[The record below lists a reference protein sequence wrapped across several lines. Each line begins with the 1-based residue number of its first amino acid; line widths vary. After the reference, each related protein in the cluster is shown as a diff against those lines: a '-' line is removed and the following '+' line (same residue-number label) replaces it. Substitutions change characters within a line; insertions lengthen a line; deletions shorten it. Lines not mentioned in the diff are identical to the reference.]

1 MERPAGFGVRLLA
14 NLIDGIIV
22 GVILSFITFLF
33 YGDFYKEDYT
43 ITDLLSTLYLI
54 IVPVVWK
61 GYVIGKRLMNIRIV
75 KKNGENVTILT
86 MILRVIV
93 AGLLYGLTIGIAFI
107 VSAIMVAVREDKR
120 AIHDFIA
127 GTYVKSER
135 EF

>member
-1 MERPAGFGVRLLA
+1 MERPAGFGVRFLA

-33 YGDFYKEDYT
+33 YGDFYKEDYN

-61 GYVIGKRLMNIRIV
+61 GYVIGKRLMNVRIV

-127 GTYVKSER
+127 GTYVRNER
-135 EF
+135 

>member
-33 YGDFYKEDYT
+33 YGDFYKEDYN

-54 IVPVVWK
+54 IVPVIWK
-61 GYVIGKRLMNIRIV
+61 GYVIGKRLMNVRIV
-75 KKNGENVTILT
+75 KKNGENVTIIT

-93 AGLLYGLTIGIAFI
+93 AGLLYGFTLGIAFI

-127 GTYVKSER
+127 GTYVRNER
-135 EF
+135 

>member
-1 MERPAGFGVRLLA
+1 MERPAGFGVRFLA

-22 GVILSFITFLF
+22 GIILSFITFLF
-33 YGDFYKEDYT
+33 YGDFYKEDYN

-61 GYVIGKRLMNIRIV
+61 GYVIGKRLMNVRIV

-127 GTYVKSER
+127 GTYVRDER
-135 EF
+135 

>member
-93 AGLLYGLTIGIAFI
+93 AGLLYGLTIGVAFI

-127 GTYVKSER
+127 GTYVRNER
-135 EF
+135 

>member
-33 YGDFYKEDYT
+33 YGDFYKEDYN

-127 GTYVKSER
+127 GTYVINER
-135 EF
+135 